1 MRTKNVAAALAGAG
15 LLGAVGLGVAGLRGA
30 GTPAPEP
37 PQAALA
43 AGEDVRI
50 GSIQL
55 TTGVR
60 LQYAE
65 AGPKDGEPMLF
76 LHGYT
81 DSWFSYSQVLDR
93 LPAGVRGLALT
104 QRGHGD
110 SERPECCYRLE
121 DFVAD
126 AVAFLDALGI
136 RKATIVGHSAG
147 SFTAQALALR
157 HPERVSRLVLVG
169 SGTHAATEPVRG
181 FFEQAVQPLVDPV
194 PVEFIREFQAST
206 AFQPLAPEFLD
217 RIVAESARLPA
228 RVWRD
233 VLADLLAV
241 DLRGELHRIRV
252 PTLIVWGD
260 RDELFPLEEQ
270 QALAARIPGA
280 KLLVYQ
286 ETGHAPHWER
296 PDRFVRDL
304 AQFVQGGATR

>member
-1 MRTKNVAAALAGAG
+1 MQTKNAATALAGVG
-15 LLGAVGLGVAGLRGA
+15 LLAAVGLGVAGLRGDRS
-30 GTPAPEP
+30 PPPEP
-37 PQAALA
+37 PQVALA

-55 TTGVR
+55 ATGVR

-65 AGPKDGEPMLF
+65 AGPADGEPVLF

-110 SERPECCYRLE
+110 SERPECCYGLD

-126 AVAFLDALGI
+126 AVTFLDALGI
-136 RKATIVGHSAG
+136 RRATIVGHSAG
-147 SFTAQALALR
+147 SFTAQALALQ

-169 SGTHAATEPVRG
+169 SGTHATEVLHG
-181 FFEQAVQPLVDPV
+181 FYEEAVQPLADPV

-206 AFQPLAPEFLD
+206 AVQPLAPEFLD
-217 RIVAESARLPA
+217 RIVAESAKLPA

-233 VLADLLAV
+233 VLAGLLAV
-241 DLRGELHRIRV
+241 DVRGEQHRIRV

-260 RDELFPLEEQ
+260 RDAIFPRAAQ
-270 QALAARIPGA
+270 QALAAGIPDA
-280 KLLVYQ
+280 KLIVYQ

-304 AQFVQGGATR
+304 AQFLQGGATR